1 MSPLIR
7 LALIALARSASP
19 PLCSA
24 TKRGRET
31 ACKAVVGAAP
41 RQEAPST
48 TLRVVPLPR
57 FAGKGSRPSPSA
69 WGRLKAVVAFG
80 LALGFAALAP
90 TAFAHVR
97 SESHSVWEI
106 NGGNIDLVMTIPKVE
121 SQRLNPNGPQVD
133 DPVIEKY
140 LSDRV
145 YPLSAKVRCPLVPP
159 IVALSSAPEFRRFDF
174 TYKCPSG
181 KDLEIH
187 SGAFFDMVAS
197 HTNFAQIQN
206 VATGDFVEELIT
218 NDRQQVQVTGGEQ
231 SKLKSASIF
240 EFIRMGI
247 MHIFTGVDHMSF
259 LLGMVMISR
268 NLRDLIF
275 VVTGF
280 TIGHSITLALA
291 VTGVIRPHA
300 DFIDALV
307 ALTICLIGA
316 ENLAVATRR
325 PAFFALGL
333 ASIILAMAGIKFMGY
348 GGLPILLSLGAGLFT
363 ANYLMISGHLADAG
377 RLRMIITLVFGLIHG
392 FGFAAGLL
400 ELQIPP
406 GRLAE
411 MLVGFNIGV
420 EIGQLTLVLGVLTLV
435 WALSKIKWTLPR
447 PIFVDL
453 ASTFLV
459 AEGLFWYISRSFV

>member
-1 MSPLIR
+1 MAGALLRR
-7 LALIALARSASP
+7 LAIVLGWAALIAAP
-19 PLCSA
+19 
-24 TKRGRET
+24 
-31 ACKAVVGAAP
+31 AA
-41 RQEAPST
+41 E
-48 TLRVVPLPR
+48 
-57 FAGKGSRPSPSA
+57 
-69 WGRLKAVVAFG
+69 
-80 LALGFAALAP
+80 
-90 TAFAHVR
+90 AHVR

-106 NGGNIDLVMTIPKVE
+106 NGGAIDLVMTIPKIE
-121 SQRLNPNGPQVD
+121 SQRLNPNGPQID
-133 DPVIEKY
+133 DTALEKY
-140 LSDRV
+140 LADRV
-145 YPLSAKVRCPLVPP
+145 YPLAGNVRCPLEPP
-159 IVALSSAPEFRRFDF
+159 IVALSAAPEFRRFDF
-174 TYKCPSG
+174 TFKCPSD
-181 KDLEIH
+181 KDLQIR
-187 SGAFFDMVAS
+187 SSAFFDVVQS

-206 VATGDFVEELIT
+206 VNTGDFVEELIT
-218 NDRQQVQVTGGEQ
+218 SDRQTVQVTGGEE
-231 SKLKSASIF
+231 SKLQSASIF

-268 NLRDLIF
+268 RLKDLIF

-316 ENLAVATRR
+316 ENLGVATKK
-325 PAFFALGL
+325 PTVFALGL
-333 ASIILAMAGIKFMGY
+333 AGIILAMAVIKALGY
-348 GGLPILLSLGAGLFT
+348 GGLPILLSAGAGLFT
-363 ANYLMISGHLADAG
+363 ACYLMISGKLPDAG

-420 EIGQLTLVLGVLTLV
+420 EIGQLTLVLGVSLLV
-435 WALSKIKWTLPR
+435 WSLSRIKWTLPR
-447 PIFVDL
+447 PIFVDF
-453 ASTFLV
+453 ASAFLV
-459 AEGLFWYISRSFV
+459 AEGLFWYVSRSFV

>member
-1 MSPLIR
+1 MPPSSGLMWRR
-7 LALIALARSASP
+7 LLLVLGLAM
-19 PLCSA
+19 L
-24 TKRGRET
+24 
-31 ACKAVVGAAP
+31 GAAGVMEP
-41 RQEAPST
+41 
-48 TLRVVPLPR
+48 
-57 FAGKGSRPSPSA
+57 KA
-69 WGRLKAVVAFG
+69 W
-80 LALGFAALAP
+80 
-90 TAFAHVR
+90 AHVR

-106 NGGNIDLVMTIPKVE
+106 NGNDVDLVMTIPKIE

-133 DPVIEKY
+133 DPVLETY
-140 LSDRV
+140 LANRV
-145 YPLSAKVRCPLVPP
+145 FPLSGKVRCPLVPP
-159 IVALSSAPEFRRFDF
+159 IVALSSAPEYRRYDF
-174 TYKCPSG
+174 TFKCASD
-181 KDLEIH
+181 KDI
-187 SGAFFDMVAS
+187 SIQSSAFFDLVAS

-206 VATGDFVEELIT
+206 VRTGDFVEELIT

-268 NLRDLIF
+268 KLRDLIF

-400 ELQIPP
+400 ELQIPT

-453 ASTFLV
+453 ASSFLV

>member
-1 MSPLIR
+1 MSVR
-7 LALIALARSASP
+7 LGVHLRRCLIALGLS
-19 PLCSA
+19 L
-24 TKRGRET
+24 T
-31 ACKAVVGAAP
+31 A
-41 RQEAPST
+41 
-48 TLRVVPLPR
+48 
-57 FAGKGSRPSPSA
+57 
-69 WGRLKAVVAFG
+69 
-80 LALGFAALAP
+80 AAL
-90 TAFAHVR
+90 TATPASAHVR

-106 NGGNIDLVMTIPKVE
+106 NGGNIDLVMTIPKIE
-121 SQRLNPNGPQVD
+121 TERLNPNGPQVD
-133 DPVIEKY
+133 DTTLEKY
-140 LSDRV
+140 LADRV
-145 YPLSAKVRCPLVPP
+145 YPLNGTVRCALEPP
-159 IVALSSAPEFRRFDF
+159 IVALSSAPEYRRIDF
-174 TYKCPSG
+174 TFKCPSD
-181 KDLEIH
+181 KDLRIH
-187 SGAFFDMVAS
+187 SAAFFDLVSS

-206 VATGDFVEELIT
+206 VATGEFVEELIT
-218 NDRQQVQVTGGEQ
+218 NERQQVQVTGGQQ
-231 SKLKSASIF
+231 SRLKSASIA

-268 NLRDLIF
+268 KLRDLVF

-291 VTGVIRPHA
+291 VSGVLRPNVEY
-300 DFIDALV
+300 IDALV

-325 PAFFALGL
+325 PKYFALGL
-333 ASIILAMAGIKFMGY
+333 AGIIVSMAVVRALGF

-363 ANYLMISGHLADAG
+363 ANYLMISGHLPDAG

-406 GRLAE
+406 GRLAT

-420 EIGQLTLVLGVLTLV
+420 EIGQLTLVIGVTLLV
-435 WALSKIKWTLPR
+435 QLLAKLKWVMPR

-453 ASTFLV
+453 ASSFLI

>member
-1 MSPLIR
+1 MGTPLIR
-7 LALIALARSASP
+7 LLS
-19 PLCSA
+19 
-24 TKRGRET
+24 
-31 ACKAVVGAAP
+31 V
-41 RQEAPST
+41 
-48 TLRVVPLPR
+48 
-57 FAGKGSRPSPSA
+57 
-69 WGRLKAVVAFG
+69 
-80 LALGFAALAP
+80 LALLLATLVPAQAL
-90 TAFAHVR
+90 AHVR

-106 NGGNIDLVMTIPKVE
+106 NGQNIDLVMTIPKIE

-133 DPVIEKY
+133 DPALEKY
-140 LSDRV
+140 LADRV
-145 YPLSAKVRCPLVPP
+145 YPLSNGVRCPLVPP
-159 IVALSSAPEFRRFDF
+159 IVALSAAPEFRRVDF
-174 TYKCPSG
+174 TYKCPSD
-181 KDLEIH
+181 KNISLH
-187 SGAFFDMVAS
+187 SGALFDLVSS

-206 VATGDFVEELIT
+206 VATGDFVEELLSK
-218 NDRQQVQVTGGEQ
+218 DRQTVQVTGGEQ
-231 SKLKSASIF
+231 SKLKNASIF

-268 NLRDLIF
+268 KLKDLIF

-291 VTGVIRPHA
+291 VTGVIRPHG
-300 DFIDALV
+300 DYIDALV

-316 ENLAVATRR
+316 ENLGVATHK
-325 PAFFALGL
+325 PLVFAMGLGGIILGMAVIKALG
-333 ASIILAMAGIKFMGY
+333 F
-348 GGLPILLSLGAGLFT
+348 GGLPIMLSVGAGLFA
-363 ANYLMISGHLADAG
+363 ANYLMVSGRLHDAG

-420 EIGQLTLVLGVLTLV
+420 EIGQLTLVLGVIGLV
-435 WALSKIKWTLPR
+435 WLLSRVKLTLPR

-453 ASTFLV
+453 AACFLV
-459 AEGLFWYISRSFV
+459 AEGLYWYVSRSFV